1 MAPNI
6 LIFIYIF
13 RYETIETYAR
23 AFLALIILAIGT
35 VKYNTAQEKL
45 RPYCPNIYTVMQ
57 VPAP

>member
-1 MAPNI
+1 LSGNWQDWLCYLADKAQMAPNI

-35 VKYNTAQEKL
+35 VKYNTA
-45 RPYCPNIYTVMQ
+45 
-57 VPAP
+57 